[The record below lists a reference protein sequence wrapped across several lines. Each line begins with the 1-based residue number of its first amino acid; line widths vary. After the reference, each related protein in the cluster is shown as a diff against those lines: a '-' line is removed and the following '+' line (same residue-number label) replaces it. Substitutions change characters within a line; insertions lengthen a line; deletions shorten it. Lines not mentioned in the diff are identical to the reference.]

1 MSIGRGGVQA
11 LSTSR
16 SKQICEEQTTM
27 MYCKVNRRIKKKKKK
42 FTLQIELHMMI
53 DSSVMVLGYG

>member
-1 MSIGRGGVQA
+1 
-11 LSTSR
+11 
-16 SKQICEEQTTM
+16 M
-27 MYCKVNRRIKKKKKK
+27 MYCKVNRRQKKKK